1 MRTTLLL
8 LLLCCPAIAD
18 ESATAKEH
26 YLRGTKLFDLT
37 RYREAAHE
45 YQTAYELKDEPA
57 LLFNIAQAY
66 RLGGDYD
73 EAIKFYKSYLH
84 RVPRSRQRKEVE
96 TRISEMSALVAERE
110 RQKSAPPEGTLR
122 PDSPSDPEV
131 APPKKAADA
140 GGITAPEP
148 AAITAP
154 KLSPVTEA
162 PWKPTKFYAG
172 AGVGAFGLA
181 SAIAGIAC
189 GVVAMQ
195 TATKVQNAG
204 SYDES
209 LGARGRALGYSAD
222 ALLAVGGAA
231 IVTGA
236 ILMVIGRK
244 HAERVRPLASG
255 VAVRF

>member
-26 YLRGTKLFDLT
+26 FLRGTKLFDLT
-37 RYREAAHE
+37 RYREAARE

-73 EAIKFYKSYLH
+73 EAIRFYKSYLH
-84 RVPRSRQRKEVE
+84 RVPKSRQRKEVE
-96 TRISEMSALVAERE
+96 TRIAEMSALVAERE

-122 PDSPSDPEV
+122 PD
-131 APPKKAADA
+131 APPEPETPAPKKS
-140 GGITAPEP
+140 APEP
-148 AAITAP
+148 AQITTAAV
-154 KLSPVTEA
+154 SPTVTPDG
-162 PWKPTKFYAG
+162 PWNPTKFYAG
-172 AGVGAFGLA
+172 AGVGAVGLA
-181 SAIAGIAC
+181 AAIAGIAC
-189 GVVAMQ
+189 GAVAMQ
-195 TATKVQNAG
+195 TSTKVQNAA

-209 LGARGRALGYSAD
+209 LAARGRALGYSAD
-222 ALLAVGGAA
+222 ALLAIGGAA
-231 IVTGA
+231 IVTGTV
-236 ILMVIGRK
+236 LMVIGRK

-255 VAVRF
+255 LAVRF